1 MRTVLTSTLILLI
14 LASGN
19 LPTVG
24 TRFAVEKARMACC
37 QKPAGGTGCENT
49 PMPCCT
55 IRPAHAPLADVPP
68 SSPRAETPAQAYLH
82 LSPQT
87 LIGFQ
92 ASGSA
97 DVHPHGLS
105 ARLEPLRLYRLH
117 STYLI

>member
-1 MRTVLTSTLILLI
+1 MRPVLIFI
-14 LASGN
+14 LALCVLVTGVV
-19 LPTVG
+19 PAFG
-24 TRFAVEKARMACC
+24 TYPGVAKDQHACC
-37 QKPAGGTGCENT
+37 KTPTTGCDRT

-97 DVHPHGLS
+97 DVHPHDLS
-105 ARLEPLRLYRLH
+105 ARSEPLRLYRLH
-117 STYLI
+117 SAYLI